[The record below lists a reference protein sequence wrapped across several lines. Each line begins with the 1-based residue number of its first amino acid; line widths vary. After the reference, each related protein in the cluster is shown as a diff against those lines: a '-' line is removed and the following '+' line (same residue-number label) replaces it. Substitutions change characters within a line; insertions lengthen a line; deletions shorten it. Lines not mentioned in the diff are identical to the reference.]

1 MNSEESGEPRRDVC
15 WYCGGRL
22 IWQNNYDY
30 SDVFGEGEGIVTDPH
45 CSECGAMVQYTLCD
59 ETEQE

>member
-1 MNSEESGEPRRDVC
+1 MNSEESGGPRRDVC

-22 IWQNNYDY
+22 ILKNNYDY
-30 SDVFGEGEGIVTDPH
+30 CDVFGEGKGIVTDLQ
-45 CSECGAMVQYTLCD
+45 CSECGAMVQYALCD